1 MMALIKCSECGSEVS
16 SSALSCP
23 KCGKQLRK
31 PKRSIFGKICL
42 WLFYLYNLLMVV
54 WLVGGMSAVSE
65 KTATLATDAERAGA
79 AIGTG
84 LGITMILIIW
94 VIGAVI
100 TGLFALLT
108 RPKA

>member
-1 MMALIKCSECGSEVS
+1 MALIKCSECGSEVS
-16 SSALSCP
+16 NSALSCP

-31 PKRSIFGKICL
+31 PKRGIFGKICL
-42 WLFYLYNLLMVV
+42 WLFYLYNLLMIV
-54 WLVGGMSAVSE
+54 WLVAGMNAVSE

>member
-1 MMALIKCSECGSEVS
+1 MALIKCPECGSEVS
-16 SSALSCP
+16 DSALKCP

-31 PKRSIFGKICL
+31 PKRGVFGKLFL
-42 WLFYLYNLLMVV
+42 WLFYLYNAFMAW
-54 WLVGGMSAVSE
+54 WLISGSMEASKVIDTAASE
-65 KTATLATDAERAGA
+65 AEKAGA

-84 LGITMILIIW
+84 MGVTMILIIW

-100 TGLFALLT
+100 TGLLAIMT

>member
-1 MMALIKCSECGSEVS
+1 MWQAAPQAEAFHFWKTLPV
-16 SSALSCP
+16 AVL
-23 KCGKQLRK
+23 
-31 PKRSIFGKICL
+31 
-42 WLFYLYNLLMVV
+42 LYNLLMVA
-54 WLVGGMSAVSE
+54 WLVGGVSAVSE

-84 LGITMILIIW
+84 LGVTMILIIW

-108 RPKA
+108 RPKSS